1 MNDPYSILGVSRNAS
16 DEEVKKAYRSLSRKY
31 HPDSN
36 VNNPNKDLAEEKFK
50 QVQAAYDQVMK
61 ERTGG
66 STYQNPYGGGYSNT
80 GSGNPFEDFGDFWGF
95 GGYGRQGGQRQT
107 YVNEEDGYMQAAA
120 NYINNGHYAEA
131 INVLDQI
138 KNRNANWYY
147 LSGYANYGV
156 GNNALALEHA
166 KKAVQMEPSNSNY
179 QELVNMIEYGGNWYQ
194 SRRGTYGQS
203 PAYDTSCCTRL
214 CLLNLF
220 MNLCCRGGACCGY
233 PGIYYC

>member
-1 MNDPYSILGVSRNAS
+1 MNDPYSILGVSKNAS
-16 DEEVKKAYRSLSRKY
+16 DDEVKKAYRNLSRKY

-50 QVQAAYDQVMK
+50 QIQAAYEQIMN
-61 ERTGG
+61 ERTGS
-66 STYQNPYGGGYSNT
+66 STYQNPYGRGYSNT

-95 GGYGRQGGQRQT
+95 GGYGRQGSQRQS
-107 YVNEEDGYMQAAA
+107 YVNEEDRYMQVAA

-131 INVLDQI
+131 INVLEQI

-156 GNNALALEHA
+156 GNNGLALEYA
-166 KKAVQMEPSNSNY
+166 KKAVQMEPTNSNY
-179 QELVNMIEYGGNWYQ
+179 QELVNMIEFGGSWYQ
-194 SRRGTYGQS
+194 NRRGSYGQNPVHGS
-203 PAYDTSCCTRL
+203 SCCTRL

-220 MNLCCRGGACCGY
+220 LNLCCGGSCCGY